1 MKAETDWG
9 RVEQKNQQKHFSVSE
24 GAAMPPRTRLAR
36 HRARPATAA
45 LAAVTVLA
53 GLLAGAVP
61 SASAATAAAADDP
74 APVLVDRFEGE
85 VPFANQPADG
95 IFTWGG
101 DSDDPP
107 TLALKDRADAPE
119 GAKVLEGTYN
129 ISGYGGLSH
138 DFAAD
143 QPAHDWSAHKGIRFW
158 WYGQN
163 TAPLPPGSGKRINF
177 EIKDGG
183 ANGEASEL
191 WTTSFTDD
199 WEGWHQVEIPF
210 TDFTYRTDYQP
221 VGGIDQVL
229 GLDEM
234 WGYAVTLPTGAPG
247 SFAMDG
253 VELYGKA
260 DAALKAS
267 VVTDAAVHTVKE
279 GGTADIDVSVATTGS
294 VPIEEPVTVAY
305 ATKGGSAEAG
315 KDYTPVTGT
324 YTFPAGTASGT
335 SHRISVAT
343 RKDGAAESAET
354 IPLELTVTGAKPPK
368 ENPQVV
374 IDAHGLPYL
383 DPKLP
388 VKKRVADLLSR
399 MSPAEKAGQM
409 TQAERNALKSQ
420 GDIAAYDLGSLLSGG
435 GSVPTPNTPEAWAKM
450 VDAYQ
455 LRAQAT
461 RFQIPLIYGVDAVHG
476 HNNVIGS
483 TIMPHNIGI
492 GAGRD
497 PKLAERTGAV
507 TADEVRATGI
517 PWDFAPCLCVTR
529 DERWGRS
536 YESYGE
542 DPALVE
548 SMETVIQGMQGSAS
562 GKDLHRNDK
571 VLATA
576 KHYVGDGGTEFGS
589 STTGSYTI
597 DQGVTKVTRQE
608 LEAVHLAPFE
618 EAVKR
623 GVGTVMP
630 SYSSLDI
637 LGDDQGPVKMHADA
651 EMINGVL
658 KDRMGFEGFVISDWQ
673 AIDQIPGDYASDV
686 RTSVNAGLDMIM
698 VPTAYQDFTKTLQD
712 EVTAGRISQARID
725 DAVTRILTQKFR
737 LGLFEKPYADTTDID
752 QVGSAGHRA
761 VAREAAAKSQVLL
774 KNDGGVLP
782 LKASQKVYVAGSNA
796 DNIGNQAGG
805 WTVSWQGSSGR
816 ITTGT
821 TILEAMKKDAT
832 DAASV
837 TYSKDASASTDG
849 YDVGVVVVGETPYAE
864 GIGDVGN
871 GNDLELTAADKA
883 AIDKVCAAMK
893 CAVLVVSGRPQLI
906 GDRLGDID
914 ALVASWLP
922 GTEGDGVADV
932 LYGKRAFTGQ
942 LPVTWPKSESQL
954 PINVGDATYDPQFP
968 YGWGLTTLKKAPTG
982 GELTLGALAVAA
994 QLAEKAG
1001 LGKSEAG
1008 RAIVDQARL
1017 LVQQKAGGKP
1027 TAAVSKPFADADHL
1041 LLTGDLT
1048 GAVAKLRTAY
1058 RAVQR

>member
-1 MKAETDWG
+1 M
-9 RVEQKNQQKHFSVSE
+9 
-24 GAAMPPRTRLAR
+24 PRTPHTRPLN
-36 HRARPATAA
+36 RARPATAA

-61 SASAATAAAADDP
+61 SAAAAGDEP

-85 VPFANQPADG
+85 VPLGNPPANSL
-95 IFTWGG
+95 FTWGG
-101 DSDDPP
+101 DADDHP
-107 TLALKDRADAPE
+107 ALEFKERADAPE
-119 GAKVLEGTYN
+119 GAKVLQGTYD
-129 ISGYGGLSH
+129 ISAWGGLSH
-138 DFAAD
+138 EFAVD
-143 QPAHDWSAHKGIRFW
+143 QPPENWTAHKGIRFW

-183 ANGEASEL
+183 ANGGASEL

-210 TDFTYRTDYQP
+210 ADFVYRADYQP

-234 WGYAVTLPTGAPG
+234 WGYALTLPPGAPG
-247 SFAMDG
+247 AFAMDA

-260 DAALKAS
+260 DPALKSS
-267 VVTDAAVHTVKE
+267 VVIDSAVHPVKE
-279 GGTADIDVSVATTGS
+279 GGTADIRISVATTGS

-305 ATKGGSAEAG
+305 TTQGGSAESG

-324 YTFPAGTASGT
+324 HTFPAGTASGT
-335 SHRISVAT
+335 THTVSVAT
-343 RKDGAAESAET
+343 RKDGGAESAET
-354 IPLELTVTGAKPPK
+354 VPLELTVTGAKPPK

-374 IDAHGLPYL
+374 IDAHGLPYQNA
-383 DPKLP
+383 KLP
-388 VKKRVADLLSR
+388 VKKRVEDLLSR

-409 TQAERNALKSQ
+409 TQAERNALRSQ

-435 GSVPTPNTPEAWAKM
+435 GSVPTPNTAAAWAKM

-455 LRAQAT
+455 LRARAT

-497 PKLAERTGAV
+497 PKLAEKTGAV
-507 TADEVRATGI
+507 TASEVRATGI
-517 PWDFAPCLCVTR
+517 PWDFAPCVCVTR

-536 YESYGE
+536 YEAYGE

-548 SMETVIQGMQGSAS
+548 AMETVITGMQGHAS
-562 GKDLHRNDK
+562 GKDLARSDK
-571 VLATA
+571 VLASA
-576 KHYVGDGGTEFGS
+576 KHFVGDGGTEFGS
-589 STTGSYTI
+589 STTGSYPI
-597 DQGVTKVTRQE
+597 DQGITKVTREE
-608 LEAVHLAPFE
+608 LEAVHLSPFAE
-618 EAVKR
+618 SVKR

-637 LGDDQGPVKMHADA
+637 LGDDVGPVKMHANA

-698 VPTAYQDFTKTLQD
+698 VPTRYQEFTETLQA
-712 EVTAGRISQARID
+712 EVTAGRIGQARID
-725 DAVTRILTQKFR
+725 DAVSRILTQKFR
-737 LGLFEKPYADTTDID
+737 LGLFEKPYADPSNLDE
-752 QVGSAGHRA
+752 VGSADHRA

-774 KNDGGVLP
+774 KNDGAVLP
-782 LKASQKVYVAGSNA
+782 LRPSQKVYVAGSNA
-796 DNIGNQAGG
+796 DDLGNQAGG
-805 WTVSWQGSSGR
+805 WTVSWQGASGR
-816 ITTGT
+816 TTTGT
-821 TILEAMKKDAT
+821 TILEGIRKNN
-832 DAASV
+832 ASA
-837 TYSKDASASTDG
+837 TYSKDASAATDG

-871 GNDLELTAADKA
+871 GHDLVLTAADQA
-883 AIDKVCAAMK
+883 AVDKVCAAMK
-893 CAVLVVSGRPQLI
+893 CAVLIVSGRPQLI
-906 GDRLGDID
+906 GDKLGDID

-932 LYGKRAFTGQ
+932 LYGKKAFTGQ

-954 PINVGDATYDPQFP
+954 PINVGDAAYDPQFP
-968 YGWGLTTLKKAPTG
+968 YGWGLTTLKKVPGG
-982 GELTLGALAVAA
+982 GELTLTALAAA
-994 QLAEKAG
+994 AHLAEKAH
-1001 LGKSEAG
+1001 LGKTPAG
-1008 RAIVDQARL
+1008 KAIVDQARL
-1017 LVQQKAGGKP
+1017 LVQQKAGGTP
-1027 TAAVSKPFADADHL
+1027 TAAVSKPFAEADHL

-1058 RAVQR
+1058 RAA

>member
-1 MKAETDWG
+1 
-9 RVEQKNQQKHFSVSE
+9 
-24 GAAMPPRTRLAR
+24 MPPRTR

-45 LAAVTVLA
+45 LAAATVLA

-61 SASAATAAAADDP
+61 SAAAPVAADEP
-74 APVLVDRFEGE
+74 APVAIDRFEGE
-85 VPFANQPADG
+85 VPFANQPAEG

-101 DSDDPP
+101 DADDPP
-107 TLALKDRADAPE
+107 TLSLKERADAPE
-119 GAKVLEGTYN
+119 GAKVLEGTYD

-138 DFAAD
+138 DYAAD
-143 QPAHDWSAHKGIRFW
+143 RPAHDWSAHKGIRFW

-163 TAPLPPGSGKRINF
+163 TAPLPPGSGKRIAF

-210 TDFTYRTDYQP
+210 ADFTYRGDYQP

-234 WGYAVTLPTGAPG
+234 WGYALTLPPGAPG
-247 SFAMDG
+247 KFAIDG
-253 VELYGKA
+253 MELYGKA

-267 VVTDAAVHTVKE
+267 VVTDAAVHPVE
-279 GGTADIDVSVATTGS
+279 QGGTAGIDLSVATTGS
-294 VPIEEPVTVAY
+294 LPLDEPVTVAY
-305 ATKGGSAEAG
+305 ETKGGSAAAG
-315 KDYTPVTGT
+315 TDYAPVSGT

-335 SHRISVAT
+335 THRVSVT
-343 RKDGAAESAET
+343 TKKITGAAAAKT
-354 IPLELTVTGAKPPK
+354 VPLELTVTGAKPPK

-374 IDAHGLPYL
+374 IDAHGLPYQN
-383 DPKLP
+383 PKLP
-388 VKKRVADLLSR
+388 VKKRVADLLAR

-409 TQAERNALKSQ
+409 TQAERNALSSQ
-420 GDIAAYDLGSLLSGG
+420 GDIATYDLGSLLSGG
-435 GSVPTPNTPEAWAKM
+435 GSVPTPNTAAAWAKM
-450 VDAYQ
+450 VDGYQ

-483 TIMPHNIGI
+483 TIMPHNVGL
-492 GAGRD
+492 GATRD
-497 PKLAERTGAV
+497 PKTVEKTGAV
-507 TADEVRATGI
+507 TANEVRATGI
-517 PWDFAPCLCVTR
+517 PWDFAPCLCVSR
-529 DERWGRS
+529 DDRWGRA
-536 YESYGE
+536 YEAYGE

-548 SMETVIQGMQGSAS
+548 SLETVIQGMQGAAS
-562 GKDLHRNDK
+562 GKDLDRNDK

-576 KHYVGDGGTEFGS
+576 KHYVGDGGTEYGS
-589 STTGSYTI
+589 STTGSYPI

-608 LEAVHLAPFE
+608 LEAVHLAPFDD
-618 EAVKR
+618 AVKR

-637 LGDDQGPVKMHADA
+637 LGDDEGPVKMHANA

-698 VPTAYQDFTKTLQD
+698 VPTAYKDFTKTLQD
-712 EVTAGRISQARID
+712 EVTAGRITQARID
-725 DAVTRILTQKFR
+725 DAVSRILTQKFR
-737 LGLFEKPYADTTDID
+737 LGLFEKPYADTSNLDK
-752 QVGSAGHRA
+752 VGSAEHRA

-782 LKASQKVYVAGSNA
+782 LKSTQKVYVAGSNA
-796 DNIGNQAGG
+796 DDIGNQAGG
-805 WTVSWQGSSGR
+805 WTVSWQGSSGN
-816 ITTGT
+816 ITPGT
-821 TILEAMKKDAT
+821 TILSAMKK

-837 TYSKDASASTDG
+837 TYSKDASAATDG

-871 GNDLELTAADKA
+871 GHDLELSAADKA
-883 AIDKVCAAMK
+883 AVDKVCAAMK
-893 CAVLVVSGRPQLI
+893 CAVLIVSGRPQLI

-932 LYGKRAFTGQ
+932 LFGKRAFTGQ
-942 LPVTWPKSESQL
+942 LPVTWPKSEAQL
-954 PINVGDATYDPQFP
+954 PINVGDGAYDPQFP
-968 YGWGLTTLKKAPTG
+968 YGWGLTTLKKPPAG
-982 GELTLGALAVAA
+982 GELTLGALALAA
-994 QLAEKAG
+994 QVAERTG
-1001 LGKSEAG
+1001 LGRTDVG
-1008 RAIVDQARL
+1008 RTIVGQARL
-1017 LVQQKAGGKP
+1017 LVQQKIGDRLTEK
-1027 TAAVSKPFADADHL
+1027 VSKPFADADHL

-1048 GAVAKLRTAY
+1048 GAVAKLRAAY
-1058 RAVQR
+1058 RAV